1 MNASLQGATAAYVLL
16 FQKKLVSSSISFKSD
31 VYKLNES

>member
-1 MNASLQGATAAYVLL
+1 MQVYKEQQLFMHYD
-16 FQKKLVSSSISFKSD
+16 FQKKLVSSSISFRSD